1 MHIMSKNF
9 LQIQFRHKSHPT
21 RSRQLPARSPLPPA
35 TVTAAAAAVIARG
48 SSSSVRPDER
58 AAAGAAAVPAVVLAV
73 RLAAVA
79 PGHGQPQE
87 QQGVRGRGKE
97 DAG

>member
-1 MHIMSKNF
+1 MSKNCK
-9 LQIQFRHKSHPT
+9 QIQFRHESHPT
-21 RSRQLPARSPLPPA
+21 WSRQLPARSSLPPA
-35 TVTAAAAAVIARG
+35 AVTAAAAAAVIARG

-87 QQGVRGRGKE
+87 QQGVRG
-97 DAG
+97 